1 MLPHCSKNE
10 IRGHFLNELSVVFS
24 VIKMTDVSTFFL
36 IPFDKQDPLNH
47 DQSSMTESDMNSK
60 VLQYSD
66 PLELLI

>member
-10 IRGHFLNELSVVFS
+10 IKGHFLNEMSVVFS
-24 VIKMTDVSTFFL
+24 VIKMPDVSTFLL

-47 DQSSMTESDMNSK
+47 DQMTESDMNSK